1 MKPQDDWI
9 RAESIEPIN
18 GKIKINYFPPSLA
31 NNPEYMRRV
40 GFRKV
45 EIIIPQKSYPKEITP
60 QVEPQITQ
68 VEPQVTQD
76 VEQNY
81 SIEEVKEAPKK
92 KPGRK
97 KSVKTI

>member
-1 MKPQDDWI
+1 MKAQEDWI

-60 QVEPQITQ
+60 QVEEQIA
-68 VEPQVTQD
+68 QD
-76 VEQNY
+76 NEQNY
-81 SIEEVKEAPKK
+81 SIEEVIEAPKK

-97 KSVKTI
+97 KSVKTT

>member
-1 MKPQDDWI
+1 MKAQEDWI

-60 QVEPQITQ
+60 QVTPQ
-68 VEPQVTQD
+68 VEEQIAQD
-76 VEQNY
+76 IEQNY
-81 SIEEVKEAPKK
+81 SIEEVIEAPKK

-97 KSVKTI
+97 KSVKTT

>member
-18 GKIKINYFPPSLA
+18 GKIKINFFPPSLA

-40 GFRKV
+40 GFRIA
-45 EIIIPQKSYPKEITP
+45 EIIIPQKSYPKENTLAIP
-60 QVEPQITQ
+60 QVEPQIAQ
-68 VEPQVTQD
+68 EI
-76 VEQNY
+76 EQEY
-81 SIEEVKEAPKK
+81 SIEEVKNTPKK